1 MIATLSH
8 FAYYIIAT
16 AFVVFTIIVIMMF
29 YHSCITY
36 HTGIPF
42 SGPRRPDLPI
52 DLKVA
57 VIGTETAIIEWT
69 VPTIAFTPESYVV
82 YCGTSIESLLFKSDP
97 VESGN
102 NFSIIDFKFSTQLSF
117 LSSNTQYYYCV
128 IATNTEGST
137 ASAKKE
143 FQTKHGTFVLVCDV
157 TNYNLKL
164 YCISQML
171 YSRLAIL
178 LQLWEE
184 QWLESLLLQYL

>member
-1 MIATLSH
+1 
-8 FAYYIIAT
+8 
-16 AFVVFTIIVIMMF
+16 MMF

-42 SGPRRPDLPI
+42 SGPRRPYLLI

-82 YCGTSIESLLFKSDP
+82 YYGTSIESLLFTSDP
-97 VESGN
+97 VESGS
-102 NFSIIDFKFSTQLSF
+102 NFSIINFKFSTQLSF

-137 ASAKKE
+137 ASAKGE
-143 FQTKHGTFVLVCDV
+143 FQTKYG
-157 TNYNLKL
+157 KL
-164 YCISQML
+164 PKFCMT
-171 YSRLAIL
+171 
-178 LQLWEE
+178 
-184 QWLESLLLQYL
+184 

>member
-1 MIATLSH
+1 
-8 FAYYIIAT
+8 
-16 AFVVFTIIVIMMF
+16 MMF
-29 YHSCITY
+29 YNSCITY
-36 HTGIPF
+36 HTDIPF
-42 SGPRRPDLPI
+42 SGSRRPDLPI

-82 YCGTSIESLLFKSDP
+82 YYGTSIKSLLLASDP

-102 NFSIIDFKFSTQLSF
+102 NFSIINFKFSTQLSF
-117 LSSNTQYYYCV
+117 LSSNTQYCYCV
-128 IATNTEGST
+128 IAANTEGST

-157 TNYNLKL
+157 TNNNRKF
-164 YCISQML
+164 YCISQIL
-171 YSRLAIL
+171 YSRLTAL

-184 QWLESLLLQYL
+184 LWLESLLLQYL